1 MSKKNKKNKK
11 SYKIH
16 EIMVQPSVL
25 FHNINR
31 PMTIPVELQ
40 VAPENY
46 LQLVS
51 ASLDQ
56 DTSIGETI
64 GLALSFY
71 FDVLYQNE
79 NKVQYYFKEEGSDE
93 LCAIDLT
100 MNDSCEREGN

>member
-40 VAPENY
+40 VAPEN
-46 LQLVS
+46 
-51 ASLDQ
+51 
-56 DTSIGETI
+56 
-64 GLALSFY
+64 
-71 FDVLYQNE
+71 
-79 NKVQYYFKEEGSDE
+79 
-93 LCAIDLT
+93 
-100 MNDSCEREGN
+100 